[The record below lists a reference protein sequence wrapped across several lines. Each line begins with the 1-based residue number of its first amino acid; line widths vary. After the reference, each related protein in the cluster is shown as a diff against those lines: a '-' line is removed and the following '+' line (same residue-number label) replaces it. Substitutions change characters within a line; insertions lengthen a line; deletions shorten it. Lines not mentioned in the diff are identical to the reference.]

1 LRILIMTDSYRPTTD
16 GVVTAVLITRRV
28 LEELGHTVFIAAPDP
43 GPEYREEGVY
53 YFRAIKFRT
62 YEGYFVPIFPS
73 EKTKLVKCLKP
84 DVIHIRG
91 VAFMALKGLIASHNT
106 GVPTVLTYDTLVTD
120 VIEQYS
126 PIKLPKETLVR
137 LASIYLRQMLKR
149 PNTVA
154 VPTPSAGREIT
165 EVIGAKPKRMEVIPT
180 GIDTDHFTR
189 SDAGPALREKY
200 GIQGKKVVIFVG
212 RLSYEKNVDLLIR
225 SLKLMADDVVLMV
238 VGQGPAMESL
248 RKTVEEEGMNDHV
261 IFTGYVFDQALVD
274 HYSCADAFA
283 SASVFETQGFTV
295 QEAMSCGLP
304 VACGNGRAFTDFI
317 VDGENGYLFNLTE
330 EECAAAMTNA
340 LNAPKEV
347 LDRSM
352 ETALSYG
359 LKPTTERLVKLYE
372 EVIASK
378 KAKQ

>member
-1 LRILIMTDSYRPTTD
+1 
-16 GVVTAVLITRRV
+16 
-28 LEELGHTVFIAAPDP
+28 
-43 GPEYREEGVY
+43 
-53 YFRAIKFRT
+53 
-62 YEGYFVPIFPS
+62 
-73 EKTKLVKCLKP
+73 
-84 DVIHIRG
+84 
-91 VAFMALKGLIASHNT
+91 MALKALIASHNT

-248 RKTVEEEGMNDHV
+248 RKTVEEEGMNDRV

-274 HYSCADAFA
+274 HYSCADVFA

-330 EECAAAMTNA
+330 EEWAAAMTKA
-340 LNAPKEV
+340 LN
-347 LDRSM
+347 
-352 ETALSYG
+352 
-359 LKPTTERLVKLYE
+359 
-372 EVIASK
+372 
-378 KAKQ
+378 